1 METPRK
7 RQQGKKRLTTLVML
21 IRKLRWLGMEEE
33 PQGLENELKRRRAA
47 AADNEQLPKRI
58 NQDTGPLRLSR
69 HVRSKQGGVLR
80 VSLLPKRSV
89 VACTTQIISG
99 SKQRTTAE
107 DAFVKQE
114 LLELAAV
121 CEEVGKNEIDEQ
133 RTSG

>member
-1 METPRK
+1 
-7 RQQGKKRLTTLVML
+7 
-21 IRKLRWLGMEEE
+21 
-33 PQGLENELKRRRAA
+33 
-47 AADNEQLPKRI
+47 
-58 NQDTGPLRLSR
+58 
-69 HVRSKQGGVLR
+69 R

-121 CEEVGKNEIDEQ
+121 CEEVAKMKLTTNGQVDSRNNGPASTESAVGSSRARKD
-133 RTSG
+133 